1 MSDADLA
8 DLEEL
13 LQKLIRAGQEPER
26 ALLDQIKAF
35 GPAAIDPLI
44 AIAIDEELH
53 FAHQA
58 RPEIWAPLHA
68 VQLLGELRAAE
79 AIQPLL
85 PLFTW
90 DDDWL
95 EEALPE
101 CFGEIG
107 QPALAPLREL
117 LFDETKDF
125 YARVRAGAGLV
136 KIAERHPELRPD
148 VVAVFVD
155 WLAQAKAR
163 TADDKSFNG
172 FVVCYLL
179 DLKAR
184 ETEPAIQQAFEQ
196 GIVDRSIV
204 GPESIRVE
212 FHGEDRAKFL
222 PKWGLPGMFGTSGVG
237 AGGRTGAHLTAVP
250 ASAPRA
256 ARKIGRNDPCPCGSG
271 NKYKRCCGR

>member
-1 MSDADLA
+1 MSDTELT
-8 DLEEL
+8 DLEGL
-13 LQKLIRAGQEPER
+13 LQRLIRAGQKPER

-35 GPAAIDPLI
+35 GPVAIDPLI
-44 AIAIDEELH
+44 AIAIDEDLH
-53 FAHQA
+53 FADQA

-68 VQLLGELRAAE
+68 IQLLGELRAPE

-85 PLFTW
+85 PLFAW

-101 CFGEIG
+101 CFGQIG
-107 QPALAPLREL
+107 EPALASLREF

-136 KIAERHPELRPD
+136 KIAERYSELRPD

-172 FVVCYLL
+172 FVVGYLL

-204 GPESIRVE
+204 GPESIRIE
-212 FHGEDRAKFL
+212 FHGEDPAKVF
-222 PKWGLPGMFGTSGVG
+222 PNWRLPGMSGVG
-237 AGGRTGAHLTAVP
+237 AGGRTGAHLAAVP